1 MVVEDM
7 ELHGDKGGVIRRVL
21 QRLVAEYAPR
31 RVILYGSYARG
42 EPGPDSD
49 IDLLIVKETSAR
61 FLDRWT
67 SVQRILSGT
76 HHAIP
81 VDALVLT
88 PEELEARLAR
98 GDLFLAEIL
107 EKGEVLYAA

>member
-1 MVVEDM
+1 M
-7 ELHGDKGGVIRRVL
+7 ELHGGHGDVVRRVL
-21 QRLVAEYAPR
+21 QRLVAEYAPQ

-49 IDLLIVKETSAR
+49 IDLLIIKQTSAR

-67 SVQRILSGT
+67 SVRRILSGT
-76 HHAIP
+76 HPAIP
-81 VDALVLT
+81 IDTLVLT
-88 PEELEARLAR
+88 PEELDTRLAR

>member
-1 MVVEDM
+1 M
-7 ELHGDKGGVIRRVL
+7 ELHRGHGDVVRCVL
-21 QRLVAEYAPR
+21 QRLVAEYAPQ

-49 IDLLIVKETSAR
+49 IDLLIIKQTSAR

-76 HHAIP
+76 HPAIP
-81 VDALVLT
+81 IDTLVLT
-88 PEELEARLAR
+88 PEELDTRLAR